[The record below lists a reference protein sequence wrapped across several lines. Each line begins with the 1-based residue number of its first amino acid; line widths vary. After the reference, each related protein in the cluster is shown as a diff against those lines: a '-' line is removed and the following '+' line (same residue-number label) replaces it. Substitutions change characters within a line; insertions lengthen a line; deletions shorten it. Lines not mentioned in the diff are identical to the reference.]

1 MVRTLSSALALVL
14 AVAPSLGAQEK
25 VDLETVHK
33 IRQEAFERSKVM
45 EHIFYLTDVSGPRLT
60 GTPEYL
66 NAANWAVKRL
76 ADMGVTEAKLEKW
89 GPFGRGWSYSKFSAH
104 MVEPNYMPLIGFPLA
119 WCEPTNGPVKGD
131 VVQATIRLEPD
142 FEKYKG
148 KLRGK
153 IVFVDAKKDLSPQ
166 DKPSMQRWTDAEL
179 IERAMDPAALP
190 AAARNQTPSGPMPG
204 IAPGQPFDMAKVREF
219 VNKRNQF
226 FKDEGVLAVVTMGT
240 RNDGGTMFAT
250 SGGNND
256 PKRTTPP
263 PMMVIAAEQYNRVV
277 RLTEAGIPVKL
288 EVDLAAKF
296 HNGEDYTYNVI
307 GEIPG
312 TAKRDEVVMIGAHLD
327 SWHGATG
334 ATDNAAGSAIML
346 EVMRILKA
354 LDLKMDRTV
363 RIGLWS
369 GEEQGLLGSRAYVKE
384 HFADPE
390 KMDLKTEHAKLA
402 GYYNIDNGTGK
413 IRGIYLQGNTM
424 LRPVFEALL
433 APFKDLGATTVSIRT
448 TGGTDHLAFDAVG
461 LPGFQFIQD
470 PIEYQT
476 RTHHSNMDV
485 YDRIVPEDMKQMSAI
500 VASFVYHT
508 ATREEKLARKP
519 LPKPGERRAPDGR
532 PAPAKPSAD

>member
-1 MVRTLSSALALVL
+1 
-14 AVAPSLGAQEK
+14 
-25 VDLETVHK
+25 
-33 IRQEAFERSKVM
+33 M

-66 NAANWAVKRL
+66 NSAKWAVKRL
-76 ADMGVTEAKLEKW
+76 ADMGVTDAKLEKW
-89 GPFGRGWSYSKFSAH
+89 GPFGRGWSYSKFSAA

-119 WCEPTNGPVKGD
+119 WCESTDGPVKGEA
-131 VVQATIRLEPD
+131 VQATIRLDPD

-153 IVFVDAKKDLSPQ
+153 VVFVDAKKDLSPQ

-190 AAARNQTPSGPMPG
+190 AAARNQPATTPMPG
-204 IAPGQPFDMAKVREF
+204 IAPGQPLDMAKVREF
-219 VNKRNQF
+219 VNKRNRF

-250 SGGNND
+250 SGGNYD

-263 PMMVIAAEQYNRVV
+263 PMMVVAAEQYNRVV

-288 EVDLAAKF
+288 EIDLAAKF

-346 EVMRILKA
+346 EAMRILKA
-354 LDLKMDRTV
+354 LDLRMERTV

-390 KMDLKTEHAKLA
+390 KMDLKAEHAKLA

-433 APFKDLGATTVSIRT
+433 APFKDLGATTVSIRN

-519 LPKPGERRAPDGR
+519 LPKPGERRGPGA
-532 PAPAKPSAD
+532 APAKPSAD